1 MQDTASPT
9 TAISP
14 AASAFATGLATPLQ
28 FVKGVG
34 PRVALTLQKLGL
46 QTAEDLLFHFPHR
59 YEDRSHFRPLGQV
72 RHGETVCTS
81 GTVAGVTIDRTARR
95 GLLLTRVL
103 IRDSSGTAELV
114 FFSQPWLKDVFNRL
128 KESRI
133 CVYGQVDRQSGRPT
147 FRHPEWEEL
156 SDDSDSLHVNRI
168 VPIYPLTEGLAAK
181 TLRNIAFNGVQKF
194 AELVPDVLPRELTA
208 RLNLMPVVEAMRQI
222 HFPESA
228 PALEAARRR
237 LVFDELFLLQTALAK
252 RKRALGEQLP
262 GIPLQVG
269 PEVLQE
275 LTDSLRFAL
284 TAAQRR
290 VIAEIQAD
298 MALPRPMNRL
308 LQGDVG
314 SGKTIVAAAAI
325 LTAVRAGYQAAL
337 MVPTEILAEQ
347 HYSVLARLL
356 EPLGLR
362 VHRLVGSV
370 RQKGKRIIKEEI
382 ATGQADLLIGTH
394 AIIQESVDFHKLGL
408 AVVDEQHRFGVLQRM
423 TLLDKGMTDHA
434 PDLLVMTATPIPRT
448 LALTVYGDLDVSVID
463 ELPPNRKPIRTHWKS
478 KAYAPQV
485 YSGVRKLVAE
495 SKQVYIVCP
504 LVEESEKLQAKAA
517 TELAEHLTT
526 EVFPDLRVGLL
537 HGQMPSSEK
546 DEVMEQFRQ
555 RELDVLVATVVIEVG
570 VDVANA
576 CCMVIEDADRFGLAQ
591 LHQLR
596 GRVGRGEDQSYCV
609 LLADPKN
616 DDARLRLEAMVDTC
630 DGFRIAE
637 VDLKLRG
644 PGEFYGTKQSGLLRL
659 RIANITGDTE
669 ILELARREAFDL
681 IDRDPEL
688 TEPDH
693 HRLRDHLNERYSD
706 IILATVG

>member
-1 MQDTASPT
+1 MQESAAQPPPSSAAPPT
-9 TAISP
+9 FTE
-14 AASAFATGLATPLQ
+14 GLATPLQ

-34 PRVALTLQKLGL
+34 PRIALTLQKMGL
-46 QTAEDLLFHFPHR
+46 VSVEDLLYHFPHR
-59 YEDRSHFRPLGQV
+59 YEDRRNFRPLGQA
-72 RHGETVCTS
+72 RHGETVCSS
-81 GTVAGVTIDRTARR
+81 GAIVGVTVDRTARR

-103 IRDSSGTAELV
+103 IQDHTGPAELV

-128 KESRI
+128 KGQRI
-133 CVYGQVDRQSGRPT
+133 CVYGQVDRQGGRPA

-168 VPIYPLTEGLAAK
+168 VPVHPLTEGLAAK
-181 TLRNIAFNGVQKF
+181 TLRTIAFNTVQKY
-194 AELVPDVLPRELTA
+194 AELFPDVMPRELTR
-208 RLNLMPVVEAMRQI
+208 RLGLIDVVSAMRQI
-222 HFPESA
+222 HFPDSI
-228 PALEAARRR
+228 PDLEAARRR

-252 RKRALGEQLP
+252 RKHALGEQLP
-262 GIPLQVG
+262 GIPMTVG

-275 LTDSLRFAL
+275 LEDSLPFEL

-290 VIAEIQAD
+290 VIGEIQAD
-298 MALPRPMNRL
+298 MASTHPMNRL

-325 LTAVRAGYQAAL
+325 LTAVRAGFQAAL

-347 HYSVLARLL
+347 HYSVLSRLL
-356 EPLGLR
+356 EPLGLTVR
-362 VHRLVGSV
+362 RLVGSV
-370 RQKGKRIIKEEI
+370 RQKGKRLIKEEV
-382 ATGQADLLIGTH
+382 ASGQADLLIGTH
-394 AIIQESVDFHKLGL
+394 AVIQESVDFHKLGL

-423 TLLDKGMTDHA
+423 TLLDKGMTDHC

-478 KAYAPQV
+478 KGYAPQV
-485 YSGVRKLVAE
+485 YHGVKKLVSE
-495 SKQVYIVCP
+495 GKQVYVVCP
-504 LVEESEKLQAKAA
+504 LVEESEKLQARAA
-517 TELAEHLTT
+517 TELAEHLTN
-526 EVFPDLRVGLL
+526 EVFPELRVGLL

-546 DEVMEQFRQ
+546 DEVMEQFRE

-570 VDVANA
+570 VDVPNA
-576 CCMVIEDADRFGLAQ
+576 CCMIIEDAERFGLAQ

-609 LLADPKN
+609 LLGDPKT
-616 DDARLRLEAMVDTC
+616 DDGRQRLEAMVETT

-669 ILELARREAFDL
+669 ILDLARQEAFAL
-681 IDRDPEL
+681 VARDPEL
-688 TEPDH
+688 DEPDH
-693 HRLRDHLNERYSD
+693 HRLRDHLLAHYSD